1 MEEILVG
8 PLRRKQLKTE
18 VQRRIQRETD
28 AYWQNRISSLLMQGD
43 FLSLLI
49 EENDNVTWK
58 SFLWE
63 LPRGVAKFAVNA
75 SLNTLPTGDNLRRW
89 GKRTSDV
96 CRNCGGNSKD
106 S

>member
-8 PLRRKQLKTE
+8 PLRQKQLKTE

-75 SLNTLPTGDNLRRW
+75 SLNTFPTGDNL
-89 GKRTSDV
+89 
-96 CRNCGGNSKD
+96 
-106 S
+106 